1 MPLSSHVKEVFSS
14 IPAAAPPYTHTPGNQ
29 STLLI
34 TEFGEE
40 MGTHSAFGKYKE
52 PPPPRY
58 TEYSPNGSRTFF
70 EMCNCVKLV
79 WFQIYTEMWAH
90 LVFIQTNSS

>member
-1 MPLSSHVKEVFSS
+1 MGH
-14 IPAAAPPYTHTPGNQ
+14 
-29 STLLI
+29 TLL
-34 TEFGEE
+34 TQGSGEE
-40 MGTHSAFGKYKE
+40 MGNCSVIGKYKE
-52 PPPPRY
+52 PPTPD
-58 TEYSPNGSRTFF
+58 TQNTHQTGAEQFFFSFLFFLFF